1 MVRLSRSH
9 AYNFSDSLK
18 FSLAKEISV
27 KNQIMTYLL
36 ATCLALGSAACGGE
50 QEEEPM
56 DNRATMTQD
65 EDLNQLRGRLISAY
79 GSGDARTLAQL
90 FTEDA
95 VLIPSVGQEIKGRQ
109 AIEQTYA
116 GLWRTWKVAH
126 FNLTPAEGKISGDW
140 AFERGTINLQ
150 VVPAGSLTS
159 QPTNQQAP
167 GQTQDQPAPG
177 AAQPQSGQRGG
188 GQTAGA
194 TTAGGVAPGAQAVMD
209 TSYYVFVMQ
218 KHGGDWKISWF
229 ISTNPPEYSATVTEQ
244 APTGTQPRQGG
255 AASQP
260 GTRPA
265 R

>member
-1 MVRLSRSH
+1 M
-9 AYNFSDSLK
+9 
-18 FSLAKEISV
+18 

-36 ATCLALGSAACGGE
+36 AACLALGSAACGGG

-56 DNRATMTQD
+56 DNRATMTED
-65 EDLNQLRGRLISAY
+65 EDLNQLRSRLISAY
-79 GSGDARTLAQL
+79 SSGDARSLAQL

-116 GLWRTWKVAH
+116 GLWTTWKVAQ

-159 QPTNQQAP
+159 QPSNQQTP
-167 GQTQDQPAPG
+167 GQTQDPQSPGG
-177 AAQPQSGQRGG
+177 AAQPQSGQGAG
-188 GQTAGA
+188 GQPAGDTA
-194 TTAGGVAPGAQAVMD
+194 AGGVAPGAQAVMD

-218 KHGGDWKISWF
+218 KIEGDWKISWF

-255 AASQP
+255 ATSQP
-260 GTRPA
+260 GNRPA